1 MDEDNEII
9 SITSQADYT
18 EALEIEDFSALRL
31 TVAADASDARKQL
44 LTQLEDQRPLAESLN
59 SSQIMSQHHGFG
71 RQSTIDRNNF
81 MADSDFEAVSHA
93 DLAHSIFDRRATVP
107 ARGHEIAV
115 GSDAVMR
122 ESVSVGTG
130 SNQVNQADAGCNTA
144 RVKSSDVMIN
154 TCVEMA
160 DNASQSNVQVRDMG
174 CDNIIP

>member
-1 MDEDNEII
+1 
-9 SITSQADYT
+9 
-18 EALEIEDFSALRL
+18 
-31 TVAADASDARKQL
+31 
-44 LTQLEDQRPLAESLN
+44 
-59 SSQIMSQHHGFG
+59 
-71 RQSTIDRNNF
+71 

-107 ARGHEIAV
+107 ATTRGHEIAV